1 MANNLNQPMAITFH
15 HADVK
20 FTLKDKTALK
30 KFIAQQIISSDKR
43 PGTLTFVFCSDE
55 YLLNINRQFLHHD
68 YYTDIITFPMSEGE
82 SMLSGEIYISIDR
95 VRENAAK
102 YGIKKAGKNQPKES
116 ESDMYLAE
124 IQRVVFH
131 GVLHLLGYKD
141 KTKIQKEQMRKIE
154 DLWIKHFKKFQ
165 LAY

>member
-1 MANNLNQPMAITFH
+1 MAITFH

-30 KFIAQQIISSDKR
+30 KFIAQQIISSNSR

-55 YLLNINRQFLHHD
+55 YLLNINRQFLNHD

-82 SMLSGEIYISIDR
+82 GRLSGEIYISIDR
-95 VRENAAK
+95 VKENAEK
-102 YGIKKAGKNQPKES
+102 YSTEKTPGKHLRTPQNN
-116 ESDMYLAE
+116 DYLIE
-124 IQRVVFH
+124 LQRVMFH

-141 KTKIQKEQMRKIE
+141 KTKLQKEQMRKME
-154 DLWIKHFKKFQ
+154 DLWLKRFKRFQ
-165 LAY
+165 LAH